1 MRLAAHVQFGL
12 VPERR
17 KRDRQSTALET
28 SLHGAGTVR
37 IPVKVVDLSSD
48 GCRLEF
54 RGDVP
59 EGAAVTIALPGL
71 DAWEASV
78 IWSKRG
84 TAGCRFTRPL
94 HPSLV
99 QRFTESADDELT
111 PEG

>member
-1 MRLAAHVQFGL
+1 MRLAAHVRFGL

-17 KRDRQSTALET
+17 KRDRQSTALGT
-28 SLHGAGTVR
+28 SLRGTGMVS

-59 EGAAVTIALPGL
+59 EGVAVTIALPGL
-71 DAWEASV
+71 DAWEARV

-84 TAGCRFTRPL
+84 TAGCRFTHPL

-99 QRFTESADDELT
+99 QRFTESADDERA